1 MGTVLFLKS
10 HKTSLILFLI
20 EEAIIACISIIC
32 ILFLSFR
39 QINHTIRGE
48 GNNFQ
53 TNKLLSLQKLALSSD
68 MVIY

>member
-20 EEAIIACISIIC
+20 GEAIIACISINC

-39 QINHTIRGE
+39 QINHAIRGE
-48 GNNFQ
+48 DNNFQ